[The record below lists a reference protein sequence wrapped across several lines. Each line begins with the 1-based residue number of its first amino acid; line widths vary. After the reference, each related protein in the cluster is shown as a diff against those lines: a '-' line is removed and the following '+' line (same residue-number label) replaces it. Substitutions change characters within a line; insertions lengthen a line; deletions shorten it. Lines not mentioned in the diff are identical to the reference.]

1 MTSFYGTSLSKY
13 CNGKWYFFSSNNSGN
28 ISTHGA
34 GGIAAIKLGTAVKSN
49 GEPTNYSGLFCV
61 SPMKP
66 SDALLEIGKTYN
78 MVIFHA
84 NTDSKYWGTIV
95 K

>member
-1 MTSFYGTSLSKY
+1 MQIITM
-13 CNGKWYFFSSNNSGN
+13 NNE
-28 ISTHGA
+28 T
-34 GGIAAIKLGTAVKSN
+34 TATGYHYAV
-49 GEPTNYSGLFCV
+49 
-61 SPMKP
+61 